1 MAGAAT
7 TALATMDS
15 WPPPTLPLLL
25 LGAEVVA
32 SIDIF
37 FIVLLLPVVVVL
49 VVDDCDELLLFSC
62 GSLTSPIILLSI
74 SLLRLLVFL
83 FDADEFRWSAVGGDP
98 ETSMSYFVLYLTIYF
113 AAIEDHPCPLLI
125 MGYQTP
131 QQGRAEMP
139 LDRFCCLMMMMMMVS
154 LS

>member
-1 MAGAAT
+1 
-7 TALATMDS
+7 MDS
-15 WPPPTLPLLL
+15 LPPPTLPLLLLLLLLLPLL

-37 FIVLLLPVVVVL
+37 FVVLLLPVVVVVVVV
-49 VVDDCDELLLFSC
+49 VVDGCDELLLFSC

-139 LDRFCCLMMMMMMVS
+139 LDRCCCLMMMMMIS